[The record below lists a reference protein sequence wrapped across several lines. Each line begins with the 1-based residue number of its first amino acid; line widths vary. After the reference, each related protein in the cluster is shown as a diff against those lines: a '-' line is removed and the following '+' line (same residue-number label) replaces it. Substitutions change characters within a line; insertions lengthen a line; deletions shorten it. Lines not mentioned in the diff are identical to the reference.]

1 MDNQLMMLFFIV
13 VLNLIIHAVLSA
25 GTSSFKT
32 SHRASCNRKQLCNG
46 NLMCAFV
53 CEKGTVEVD
62 QWVRF
67 VSYWIDFNKNKDLFN
82 NFLCRL

>member
-1 MDNQLMMLFFIV
+1 MDILIKMIFVLL
-13 VLNLIIHAVLSA
+13 LNLLCHYVPSA
-25 GTSSFKT
+25 ATSTFKT

-62 QWVRF
+62 QWVGTF
-67 VSYWIDFNKNKDLFN
+67 HLIF
-82 NFLCRL
+82 